1 MVINMSKD
9 ITIYF
14 TSKEQVISS
23 GSAALAAAFD
33 YAKNHQIFL
42 PVTTRL
48 LKTPSGKPYLT
59 TPKIKL
65 SISHSGK
72 YWLAAYSAAELGIDL
87 QQHVDCRREAL
98 SRRFFHPDEYCWLK
112 SQDFES
118 FFYLW
123 AAKESYAKY
132 TGAGIS
138 VFKSFSLVN
147 KQGIVPKIG
156 RAKLQIT
163 PFRGDYTLALCAE
176 AVDEIIFKENF
187 LERV

>member
-1 MVINMSKD
+1 MSKD

-14 TSKEQVISS
+14 SSKEQVISS
-23 GSAALAAAFD
+23 GAAALAAAFD
-33 YAKNHQIFL
+33 YAKNHQILL
-42 PVTTRL
+42 PSTTRL
-48 LKTPSGKPYLT
+48 LKTPSGKPHLT
-59 TPKIKL
+59 NPKIKL

-72 YWLAAYSAAELGIDL
+72 YWLAACSVAELGIDL

-98 SRRFFHPDEYCWLK
+98 SRRFFHPDEYRWLK
-112 SQDFES
+112 SQDCKP
-118 FFYLW
+118 FFSLW

-156 RAKLQIT
+156 RTKLQII
-163 PFRGDYTLALCAE
+163 PFRDGYTLALCAE
-176 AVDEIIFKENF
+176 TIDEIIFKEDF